1 MHGMTMVMTPDAR
14 IAIGTGIVI
23 LIAIATSHRHLRADM
38 SILRGEIRG
47 LRKRITKLEGLLVDQ
62 GPSITDGL
70 ARGLTETPS
79 PFPRISPMLGVREGT
94 QSAYLSRSLLG
105 QVIDGCAIDHLPEQ

>member
-1 MHGMTMVMTPDAR
+1 MVMTPDAR

-47 LRKRITKLEGLLVDQ
+47 EIHGLRREMNAGMQ
-62 GPSITDGL
+62 GRVG
-70 ARGLTETPS
+70 G
-79 PFPRISPMLGVREGT
+79 
-94 QSAYLSRSLLG
+94 
-105 QVIDGCAIDHLPEQ
+105 